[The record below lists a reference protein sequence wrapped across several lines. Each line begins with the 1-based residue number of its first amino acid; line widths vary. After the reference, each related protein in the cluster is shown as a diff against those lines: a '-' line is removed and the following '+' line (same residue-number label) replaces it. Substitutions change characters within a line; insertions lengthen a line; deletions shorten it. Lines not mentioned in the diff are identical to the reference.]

1 MANSPNLNLQASYIS
16 RSFDVNYLSIYK
28 LHLALTSSGIHFA
41 LLNQMNE
48 LVLLKYNPNSDN
60 LSIKEHLDKI
70 CFSEELL
77 QHKFA
82 FIDILLLADSWQII
96 PNDFFVNGTEQPY
109 LNTLFSINPESDFY
123 YRDFIRTLSV
133 NLVYATDH
141 LLIKKCQY
149 YFKEYSL
156 KNLITP
162 LLVLHHRLHLKLQL
176 PITINLEV
184 FDKKLLIFVYRYG
197 NLFFANQF
205 QIGTPED
212 IWYHFLNLT
221 MQLNL
226 PTSDTYAYVTG
237 SGLHRKRAEEFLTE
251 HKVRLVNSRLHIP
264 TLMPYQQPN
273 PFFDE
278 YSYLFGF

>member
-1 MANSPNLNLQASYIS
+1 MSNSPNLNMQVNYVS
-16 RSFDVNYLSIYK
+16 RSFDANYLSVYK
-28 LHLALTSSGIHFA
+28 LHLALTNAGIHYA

-48 LVLLKYNPNSDN
+48 LVLLKYNPNPES
-60 LSIKEHLDKI
+60 LPLKEHLDKI

-77 QHKFA
+77 QYKFA
-82 FIDILLLADSWQII
+82 SIDILLLADYWQLV
-96 PNDFFVNGTEQPY
+96 PNDFFVNGTEQAY
-109 LNTLFSINPESDFY
+109 LGTLFPIQSEKDFC
-123 YRDFIRTLSV
+123 YRDFIRTLSL

-162 LLVLHHRLHLKLQL
+162 LLILHHRLHLKLQV
-176 PITINLEV
+176 PITVNLEV
-184 FDKKLLIFVYRYG
+184 FENYLLILVYRYG
-197 NLFFANQF
+197 NVYFANQF
-205 QIGTPED
+205 QIGSAED
-212 IWYHFLNLT
+212 AWYHFLNLT

-226 PTSDTYAYVTG
+226 PVSDTYAYTTG
-237 SGLHRKRAEEFLTE
+237 SGSHRKRVEELLVE

-273 PFFDE
+273 PYFDE